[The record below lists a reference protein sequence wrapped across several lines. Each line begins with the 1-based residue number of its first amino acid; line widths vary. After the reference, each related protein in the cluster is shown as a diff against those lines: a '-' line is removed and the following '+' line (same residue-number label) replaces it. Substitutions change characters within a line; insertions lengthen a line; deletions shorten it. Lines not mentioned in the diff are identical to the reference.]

1 MAKRINNKTK
11 ESQNGCIPEKEHPF
25 FCVLFARCRK
35 KQEAN
40 AAFAEANQAVNVN
53 VNVNVNVYGNGN
65 EYVNENVVVAIIII
79 IIATAMMTTTTTN
92 RSQIPLFAMNEK
104 SIWRLRKGLLL
115 CAYHCHYRRRRAL
128 QNL

>member
-1 MAKRINNKTK
+1 M
-11 ESQNGCIPEKEHPF
+11 
-25 FCVLFARCRK
+25 CVVRRRTE
-35 KQEAN
+35 QEAN

-53 VNVNVNVYGNGN
+53 VNGN
-65 EYVNENVVVAIIII
+65 EYVNENVVVVIIIIII

-115 CAYHCHYRRRRAL
+115 CAYHCRYRRQKVL
-128 QNL
+128 QNLEQII